1 MRLPVTLRRLSLLPL
16 FLLAVAGLVLSG
28 CSSDD
33 DASATSGAGQ
43 ETSDATTGDTTDD
56 ATVEQPQ
63 FSDEEMATALDELA
77 GEAHQFED
85 MCDLM
90 MTSLEPVLMAAP
102 QTEAQAQSM
111 LEFYVVMYERMAALV
126 EDETHGQ
133 ALADIAVWFT
143 DNLSQSGAVLES
155 INSGEQLAGL
165 QTPEAKAALD
175 YIAGISTECVAQG
188 SLGAASEISG

>member
-1 MRLPVTLRRLSLLPL
+1 MRSPVTLRRLSLLPL
-16 FLLAVAGLVLSG
+16 CLLAVAGLVLSG
-28 CSSDD
+28 CSNDD
-33 DASATSGAGQ
+33 DASASSGEGQ
-43 ETSDATTGDTTDD
+43 ETSDATTGDTADD

-63 FSDEEMATALDELA
+63 FTDEEMVTALDDLA
-77 GEAHQFED
+77 GEASEFED

-90 MTSLEPVLMAAP
+90 MTSLEPVLMVEP

-111 LEFYVVMYERMAALV
+111 LEFYIVMYERMAELV
-126 EDETHGQ
+126 DDEAHSE
-133 ALADIAVWFT
+133 ALADIAVWFN

-175 YIAGISTECVAQG
+175 HVGAISTECVTQASPTPG
-188 SLGAASEISG
+188 SEITG